1 MEKAFAL
8 DETDARVYLELD
20 QLKKRLN
27 VAVKERWSD
36 MEKHFDL
43 VESRDDLYL
52 EYVTLL
58 NTLGEPEKAL
68 GLIKARKFHQ
78 WEGGEGKVAAQY
90 LTALHQLAK
99 AAVVKGDY
107 AEAKSLLLRAV
118 GEYPHNLGEGKLESA
133 QENNLYY
140 LLGLVQENWERQRMR

>member
-1 MEKAFAL
+1 M
-8 DETDARVYLELD
+8 
-20 QLKKRLN
+20 
-27 VAVKERWSD
+27 
-36 MEKHFDL
+36 
-43 VESRDDLYL
+43 ESRDDLYL

-90 LTALHQLAK
+90 LTALYQLAK
-99 AAVVKGDY
+99 AAVEKEDY
-107 AEAKSLLLRAV
+107 AEAKELLLRAV
-118 GEYPHNLGEGKLESA
+118 GEYPHNLGEGKLESG

-140 LLGLVQENWERQRMR
+140 LLGLVQENWVKQGCFREPDKGLLRRVRTGGHDVL

>member
-1 MEKAFAL
+1 M
-8 DETDARVYLELD
+8 
-20 QLKKRLN
+20 
-27 VAVKERWSD
+27 KERWSD

-90 LTALHQLAK
+90 LTALYQLAK
-99 AAVVKGDY
+99 AAV
-107 AEAKSLLLRAV
+107 
-118 GEYPHNLGEGKLESA
+118 
-133 QENNLYY
+133 
-140 LLGLVQENWERQRMR
+140 